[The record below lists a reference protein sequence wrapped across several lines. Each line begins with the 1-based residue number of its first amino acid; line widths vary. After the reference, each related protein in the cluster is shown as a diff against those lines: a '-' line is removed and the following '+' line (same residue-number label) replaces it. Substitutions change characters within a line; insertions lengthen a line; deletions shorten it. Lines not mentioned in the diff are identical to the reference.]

1 MTRPPQIKWIVSGA
15 LAVVAAW
22 SVSFTTWPAELL
34 ALPLT
39 VYQPPRPADVVIVL
53 GAGARKHPSSGKGQ
67 TRDPLPPQAKERIIR
82 GAGLI
87 QQGYAPAMIVA
98 GGYSK
103 QSGYVEAQL
112 MKPFAVSR
120 GIAPAQ
126 IIAEDQ
132 SKNTWE
138 NAVNSLAVM
147 QRNGWQSALVVT
159 SSYHTLRACA
169 IFRKLQADVR
179 CIAAPLNTIPTD
191 TVYERLTDFRSVVRE
206 YGALVYNL
214 VQGRL

>member
-1 MTRPPQIKWIVSGA
+1 MMRPPQIKRIVSGA
-15 LAVVAAW
+15 LVVVAAW

-39 VYQPPRPADVVIVL
+39 VYQSPRPADVVIVL
-53 GAGARKHPSSGKGQ
+53 GAGARKRG
-67 TRDPLPPQAKERIIR
+67 DPLPPQAKERIIR
-82 GAGLI
+82 GAGLV

-103 QSGYVEAQL
+103 HSGYVEAQL

-126 IIAEDQ
+126 VIEEDQ

-159 SSYHTLRACA
+159 SSYHTLRACT

-179 CIAAPLNTIPTD
+179 CIAAPLSIIPTD

-206 YGALVYNL
+206 YGAMVYNL
-214 VQGRL
+214 VQGKL